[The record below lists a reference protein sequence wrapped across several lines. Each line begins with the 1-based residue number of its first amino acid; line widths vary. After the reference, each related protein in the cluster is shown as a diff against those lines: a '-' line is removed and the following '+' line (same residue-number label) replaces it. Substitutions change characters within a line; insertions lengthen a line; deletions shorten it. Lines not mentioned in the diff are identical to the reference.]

1 MTKTRQIIILITL
14 LLTAG
19 VDANGQKEKPIPA
32 CRQTTFAAIKPVPK
46 LEYDC
51 PEGLTE
57 SDDKILRLPGR
68 LAAIRNVVT
77 RLETFTDPGWWQ
89 ADVDEVNACQVHG
102 RAGQLTDEEKQ
113 EWKQRGYNFDFYGN
127 HQMRL
132 ALVTDPCYQN
142 GYNGSILFLLYR
154 KDGRVF
160 ASQLL
165 DGYYSRVDNSVGID
179 FASLNGQQL
188 IELSTANSMPP
199 TLINFYFVIDR
210 KTNGAVPKQL
220 FSEHNKPTNK
230 IYSAMLMNDP
240 GDLGLP
246 KNASEL
252 KVFSNNRL
260 APTFSAYEE
269 DDSGK
274 IDSNGRRLRRIVYRW
289 NGRYYARR

>member
-19 VDANGQKEKPIPA
+19 VEANGQKEKPIPA

-51 PEGLTE
+51 PEDLID
-57 SDDKILRLPGR
+57 SDDKVLRLPGR

-77 RLETFTDPGWWQ
+77 QLEAFTDPGWWQ

-102 RAGQLTDEEKQ
+102 RVGQLTDEEKQ

-154 KDGRVF
+154 KDGKVF

-165 DGYYSRVDNSVGID
+165 NGYYSRVDNSVGID
-179 FASLNGQQL
+179 FATLNGQQL

-210 KTNGAVPKQL
+210 KTNKTMRETNQRSYRPDRYVPVAAIGRAKTAVPL
-220 FSEHNKPTNK
+220 RWAISFAISEMRSIEKGFVTTQSTFAVCCSFELTASPQPVIT
-230 IYSAMLMNDP
+230 AM
-240 GDLGLP
+240 GI
-246 KNASEL
+246 S
-252 KVFSNNRL
+252 
-260 APTFSAYEE
+260 
-269 DDSGK
+269 
-274 IDSNGRRLRRIVYRW
+274 
-289 NGRYYARR
+289 